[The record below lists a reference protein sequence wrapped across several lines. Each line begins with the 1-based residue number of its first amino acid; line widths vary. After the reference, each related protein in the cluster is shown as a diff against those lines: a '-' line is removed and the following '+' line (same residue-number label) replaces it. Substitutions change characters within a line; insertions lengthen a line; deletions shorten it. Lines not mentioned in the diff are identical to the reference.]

1 MLADVDISYSFRI
14 FGWYLKSCLCHV
26 QLWKLKFDVLEA
38 GYHETDWQYKYS
50 SIQLYMRVNI
60 HDTMTVQTSP
70 VQSTDTDQLVQ
81 MLQLPPFAKL
91 SSKYIR
97 GAKIPLFVEMTN
109 AKCTHK
115 NNILT

>member
-70 VQSTDTDQLVQ
+70 VQSSDTDQLVQ

-91 SSKYIR
+91 SSKYQSSQNSPFR
-97 GAKIPLFVEMTN
+97 RN
-109 AKCTHK
+109 DKCEVYTQ
-115 NNILT
+115 